1 MSAPGDG
8 QRTVEIRLN
17 GETRAVTD
25 GQPLTELLD
34 GLGFPPETLLV
45 EHNGRALLRGEWAD
59 VRLAAGDRVEILRVV
74 AGG

>member
-1 MSAPGDG
+1 MIKV
-8 QRTVEIRLN
+8 QLN
-17 GETRAVTD
+17 GEAREVFD

-34 GLGFPPETLLV
+34 ALGLPPSTLLV
-45 EHNGRALLRGEWAD
+45 EHNGRALLRAEWAE